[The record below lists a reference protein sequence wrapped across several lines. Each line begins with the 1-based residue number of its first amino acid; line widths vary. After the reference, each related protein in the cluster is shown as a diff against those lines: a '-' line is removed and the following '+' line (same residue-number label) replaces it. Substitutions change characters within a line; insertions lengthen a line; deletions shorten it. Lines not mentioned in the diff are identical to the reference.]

1 MILQDE
7 KGLLQADITVMER
20 IEAELKKLHKLLEEN
35 RYVQEDI
42 DWIMEAANWGAKQHG
57 NQKRASG
64 EPYFIHPV
72 EVASILIS
80 INLDPATIV
89 AALLHDTI
97 EDTGISR
104 EELEKKFGTEVA
116 QLVDGVT
123 KISLVKA
130 KNKSVQEIETIRKM
144 LIAMVKDIRV
154 ILIKLA
160 DKLHNMRTLSYLKPE
175 RQKAI
180 ASECLEIY
188 APLAGQLGISGM
200 KAELEDLSLKYLNPD
215 VHKQIKQFLALK
227 KKKRAEYLKF
237 IEDKIIKAAE
247 KEDIEIEV
255 STRAKHFYSIYKK
268 MTKSG
273 KDLNEIYDL
282 LGIRIFCKTVNECYA
297 MLGIVHNVWIP
308 IERRFKDY
316 IAVPKSNRYQSLHT
330 TVMTDNGKILEVQI
344 RTFKMHK
351 TAEYGIA
358 AHWLYKKGQTTESLD
373 PKDIAL
379 VNKLKNWNT
388 LSNRNA
394 NFLGDLKKEILKDT
408 IYVFTPAGD
417 VFEMPAGST
426 AIDFAYYIHS
436 EVGNHCVSAK
446 ADGYIIPLG
455 KELQNTQVVEIITN
469 NSAHPHLN
477 WLRIAKTTRARSK
490 IRQWLNKNDDS
501 VIISKNIV
509 AKNKLIQ
516 QQQLAAE
523 QRQAE
528 TEAAAAEGTDD
539 KVITEILDSKK
550 IGFKVNGEK
559 NLMISFGK
567 CCSPKPG
574 DIIIGYISVG
584 RGIIV
589 HKKNCPNLAHIRNFK
604 ERSIDV
610 EWEALS
616 PKATRRFKVTAKRT
630 HDLFAEI
637 EGAIKKYHGHLIEG
651 KLIEIENNK
660 LSGYFTM
667 EIDNKDDF
675 KKVAKSIRTIPSI
688 LTINSV

>member
-1 MILQDE
+1 MN
-7 KGLLQADITVMER
+7 R
-20 IEAELKKLHKLLEEN
+20 IETELEQLQKLLAEN
-35 RYVQEDI
+35 NYLHNDI
-42 DWIMEAANWGAKQHG
+42 EWIMEAATWGAELHSD
-57 NQKRASG
+57 QKRASG
-64 EPYFIHPV
+64 EPYYIHPIQ
-72 EVASILIS
+72 VASVLIE
-80 INLDPATIV
+80 INLDPPTIV

-97 EDTGISR
+97 EDTDISR
-104 EELEKKFGTEVA
+104 DELEKKFGSEVA
-116 QLVDGVT
+116 HLVDGVT
-123 KISLVKA
+123 KISILKA

-180 ASECLEIY
+180 AAECLEIY
-188 APLAGQLGISGM
+188 APLAGQLGMSSI

-215 VHKQIKQFLALK
+215 VHTQIKQFLALK
-227 KKKRAEYLKF
+227 KKKRAEYLNF
-237 IEDKIIKAAE
+237 IEEKITAAAKKESIDIK
-247 KEDIEIEV
+247 V
-255 STRAKHFYSIYKK
+255 TTRAKHFYSIYKK

-282 LGIRIFCKTVNECYA
+282 LGIRIFCRTVNECYA

-316 IAVPKSNRYQSLHT
+316 IAVPKSNKYQSLHT

-344 RTFKMHK
+344 RTHNMHK

-358 AHWLYKKGQTTESLD
+358 AHWLYKKGQTPDSLNQ
-373 PKDIAL
+373 KDIAL
-379 VNKLKNWNT
+379 VNKLKKWNT
-388 LSNRNA
+388 LSNSNA
-394 NFLGDLKKEILKDT
+394 NFLSDLKKEILKDT

-426 AIDFAYYIHS
+426 AIDFAYHIHS

-477 WLRIAKTTRARSK
+477 WLRMAKTTRAKSK
-490 IRQWLNKNDDS
+490 IRQWLNKHDDS

-509 AKNKLIQ
+509 AKNKLVQQQQ
-516 QQQLAAE
+516 QQQLAE
-523 QRQAE
+523 QKQAE
-528 TEAAAAEGTDD
+528 AEAAAASLEYDD
-539 KVITEILDSKK
+539 KVITEIIDTKK

-574 DIIIGYISVG
+574 DYNH
-584 RGIIV
+584 RL
-589 HKKNCPNLAHIRNFK
+589 HLCWKRNH
-604 ERSIDV
+604 S
-610 EWEALS
+610 
-616 PKATRRFKVTAKRT
+616 T
-630 HDLFAEI
+630 
-637 EGAIKKYHGHLIEG
+637 
-651 KLIEIENNK
+651 
-660 LSGYFTM
+660 
-667 EIDNKDDF
+667 
-675 KKVAKSIRTIPSI
+675 
-688 LTINSV
+688 

>member
-1 MILQDE
+1 MTDRINTELDNLQ
-7 KGLLQADITVMER
+7 
-20 IEAELKKLHKLLEEN
+20 KLLVEN
-35 RYVQEDI
+35 NYLQSDI
-42 DWIMEAANWGAKQHG
+42 EWIMEAAVWGAELHG
-57 NQKRASG
+57 EQKRASG
-64 EPYFIHPV
+64 EPYFIHPIQ
-72 EVASILIS
+72 VASILIE
-80 INLDPATIV
+80 INLDPATLV

-97 EDTGISR
+97 EDTGISHD
-104 EELEKKFGTEVA
+104 ELEKKFGTEVA

-123 KISLVKA
+123 KISILKA

-160 DKLHNMRTLSYLKPE
+160 DKLHNMRTLSFLKEE

-180 ASECLEIY
+180 ATECLEIY
-188 APLAGQLGISGM
+188 APLAGQLGISGV

-227 KKKRAEYLKF
+227 KKKRAEDL
-237 IEDKIIKAAE
+237 KIIEEKISRAAE
-247 KEDIEIEV
+247 KENIEIKV
-255 STRAKHFYSIYKK
+255 TTRAKHFYSIYKK
-268 MTKSG
+268 MSKSG
-273 KDLNEIYDL
+273 KELNEIYDL
-282 LGIRIFCKTVNECYA
+282 LGIRIFCKSVNECYA

-316 IAVPKSNRYQSLHT
+316 IAVPKSNKYQSLHT

-344 RTFKMHK
+344 RTFNMHR

-358 AHWLYKKGQTTESLD
+358 AHWLYKKGQAPELLNQ
-373 PKDIAL
+373 KDIAL
-379 VNKLKNWNT
+379 VNKLKKWNT
-388 LSNRNA
+388 LANSNV
-394 NFLGDLKKEILKDT
+394 NFLSDLKKEILKDT

-417 VFEMPAGST
+417 VFEMPVGST
-426 AIDFAYYIHS
+426 AIDFAYHIHS

-455 KELQNTQVVEIITN
+455 KELQNTQVVEIVTN

-477 WLRIAKTTRARSK
+477 WLRMAKTTRARSK
-490 IRQWLNKNDDS
+490 IRQWLNKHDDS
-501 VIISKNIV
+501 LIISKNIV

-516 QQQLAAE
+516 QQQQQYMAE
-523 QRQAE
+523 QRLQAR
-528 TEAAAAEGTDD
+528 ASAAAEENDD
-539 KVITEILDSKK
+539 DEVIKEIIDSKK

-574 DIIIGYISVG
+574 DDIIGYISVG

-589 HKKNCPNLAHIRNFK
+589 HRKNCPNVSHIKNFK
-604 ERSIDV
+604 ERSIEV

-637 EGAIKKYHGHLIEG
+637 EGAVKKYRGHLIEG
-651 KLIEIENNK
+651 KLTEIENDR

-667 EIDNKDDF
+667 EIDKKDDF
-675 KKVAKSIRTIPSI
+675 KKVVKSIRTIPSI
-688 LTINSV
+688 LNINTV

>member
-1 MILQDE
+1 MIDNELDKLQ
-7 KGLLQADITVMER
+7 KLLIKNRYADADIN
-20 IEAELKKLHKLLEEN
+20 K
-35 RYVQEDI
+35 
-42 DWIMEAANWGAKQHG
+42 IMEAAFWGAELHG
-57 NQKRASG
+57 EQKRASG

-72 EVASILIS
+72 EVAFILIET
-80 INLDPATIV
+80 NLDTETII

-97 EDTGISR
+97 EDTGTSR

-123 KISLVKA
+123 KISIVKA

-144 LIAMVKDIRV
+144 LLAMVKDIRV

-160 DKLHNMRTLSYLKPE
+160 DKLHNMRTLSYLKEE

-188 APLAGQLGISGM
+188 APLAGQLGISGI

-215 VHKQIKQFLALK
+215 VHQQIKQFLALK
-227 KKKRAEYLKF
+227 KKRRAEYLKF
-237 IEDKIIKAAE
+237 IGDKITKAAGE
-247 KEDIEIEV
+247 ENIEIEV
-255 STRAKHFYSIYKK
+255 TTRAKHFYSIYKK
-268 MTKSG
+268 MARSG
-273 KDLNEIYDL
+273 KELNEIYDL

-297 MLGIVHNVWIP
+297 MLGIVHRIWIP

-344 RTFKMHK
+344 RTYNMHR

-358 AHWLYKKGQTTESLD
+358 AHWLYKKGNNPESINQ
-373 PKDIAL
+373 KDIAL
-379 VNKLKNWNT
+379 INKLKKWNT
-388 LSNRNA
+388 LANSNV
-394 NFLGDLKKEILKDT
+394 NFLNDLKKEILKDT

-417 VFEMPAGST
+417 VFEMPIGST
-426 AIDFAYYIHS
+426 AIDFAYHIHS
-436 EVGNHCVSAK
+436 EVGNHCATAK
-446 ADGYIIPLG
+446 ADGYIIPLH

-469 NSAHPHLN
+469 NSAHPHLS
-477 WLRIAKTTRARSK
+477 WLRMAKSARARSK

-509 AKNKLIQ
+509 AKNKQILQNQNLENRQNI
-516 QQQLAAE
+516 LSAAE
-523 QRQAE
+523 KNRE
-528 TEAAAAEGTDD
+528 KEKE
-539 KVITEILDSKK
+539 VVTEILDTKK

-559 NLMISFGK
+559 NLMISFAK
-567 CCSPKPG
+567 CCKPKPG
-574 DIIIGYISVG
+574 DSIIGYVSVG

-589 HKKNCPNLAHIRNFK
+589 HRKKCPNVIHIKNFDQ
-604 ERSIDV
+604 RSIEV

-616 PKATRRFKVTAKRT
+616 PKATKRFKVTAKKT

-637 EGAIKKYHGHLIEG
+637 EGAVKKFRGHLIEG
-651 KLIEIENNK
+651 KLVHEDNDR

-667 EIDNKDDF
+667 EIDKSDDF
-675 KKVAKSIRTIPSI
+675 GKVVKSIRTIPSI
-688 LTINSV
+688 ININTV

>member
-1 MILQDE
+1 MNRIQTELEQLQ
-7 KGLLQADITVMER
+7 
-20 IEAELKKLHKLLEEN
+20 KLLAEN
-35 RYVQEDI
+35 NYIHNDI
-42 DWIMEAANWGAKQHG
+42 EWIMEAATWGAELHG
-57 NQKRASG
+57 EQKRASG
-64 EPYFIHPV
+64 EPYYIHPIQ
-72 EVASILIS
+72 VASVLIE
-80 INLDPATIV
+80 INLDPPTIV

-104 EELEKKFGTEVA
+104 DELEKKFGSEVA

-123 KISLVKA
+123 KISILKA

-180 ASECLEIY
+180 AAECLEIY
-188 APLAGQLGISGM
+188 APLAGQLGMSSI

-215 VHKQIKQFLALK
+215 VHTQIKQFLALK

-237 IEDKIIKAAE
+237 IEEKITAAANKESIDIK
-247 KEDIEIEV
+247 V
-255 STRAKHFYSIYKK
+255 TTRAKHFYSIYKK

-282 LGIRIFCKTVNECYA
+282 LGIRIFCRTVNECYA

-316 IAVPKSNRYQSLHT
+316 IAVPKSNKYQSLHT

-344 RTFKMHK
+344 RTHNMHK

-358 AHWLYKKGQTTESLD
+358 AHWLYKKGQTPDSLN

-379 VNKLKNWNT
+379 VNKLKKWNT
-388 LSNRNA
+388 LSNSNA
-394 NFLGDLKKEILKDT
+394 NFLSDLKKEILKDT

-426 AIDFAYYIHS
+426 AIDFAYHIHS

-477 WLRIAKTTRARSK
+477 WLRMAKTTRAKSK
-490 IRQWLNKNDDS
+490 IRQWLNKHDDS

-509 AKNKLIQ
+509 AKNKLVQQQ
-516 QQQLAAE
+516 QQQLAE
-523 QRQAE
+523 QKQAE
-528 TEAAAAEGTDD
+528 AEAAAASLDHDD
-539 KVITEILDSKK
+539 KVITEIIDTKK

-574 DIIIGYISVG
+574 DSIIGYISVG

-589 HKKNCPNLAHIRNFK
+589 HRKSCPNLKHIKNFT

-637 EGAIKKYHGHLIEG
+637 EGAVRKYRGHLIEG

-660 LSGYFTM
+660 LSGYFTL
-667 EIDNKDDF
+667 EIENKDDF

>member
-1 MILQDE
+1 MTDRINTELDNLQ
-7 KGLLQADITVMER
+7 
-20 IEAELKKLHKLLEEN
+20 KLLVEN
-35 RYVQEDI
+35 NYLQSDI
-42 DWIMEAANWGAKQHG
+42 EWIMEAAVWGAELHG
-57 NQKRASG
+57 EQKRASG
-64 EPYFIHPV
+64 EPYFIHPIQ
-72 EVASILIS
+72 VASILIE
-80 INLDPATIV
+80 INLDPATLV

-97 EDTGISR
+97 EDTGISHD
-104 EELEKKFGTEVA
+104 ELEKKFGTEVA

-123 KISLVKA
+123 KISILKA

-160 DKLHNMRTLSYLKPE
+160 DKLHNMRTLSFLKEE

-180 ASECLEIY
+180 ATECLEIY
-188 APLAGQLGISGM
+188 APLAGQLGISGV

-227 KKKRAEYLKF
+227 KKKRAEDL
-237 IEDKIIKAAE
+237 KIIEEKISRAAE
-247 KEDIEIEV
+247 KENIEIKV
-255 STRAKHFYSIYKK
+255 TTRAKHFYSIYKK
-268 MTKSG
+268 MSKSG
-273 KDLNEIYDL
+273 KELNEIYDL
-282 LGIRIFCKTVNECYA
+282 LGIRIFCKSVNECYA

-316 IAVPKSNRYQSLHT
+316 IAVPKSNKYQSLHT

-344 RTFKMHK
+344 RTFNMHR

-358 AHWLYKKGQTTESLD
+358 AHWLYKKGQAPELLNQ
-373 PKDIAL
+373 KDIAL
-379 VNKLKNWNT
+379 VNKLKKWNT
-388 LSNRNA
+388 LANSNV
-394 NFLGDLKKEILKDT
+394 NFLSDLKKEILKDT

-417 VFEMPAGST
+417 VFEMPVGST
-426 AIDFAYYIHS
+426 AIDFAYHIHS

-455 KELQNTQVVEIITN
+455 KELQNTQVVEIVTN

-477 WLRIAKTTRARSK
+477 WLRMAKTTRARSK
-490 IRQWLNKNDDS
+490 IRQWLNKHDDS
-501 VIISKNIV
+501 LIISKNIV

-516 QQQLAAE
+516 QQQQQYMAE
-523 QRQAE
+523 QRLQARASA
-528 TEAAAAEGTDD
+528 AAAAEENDD
-539 KVITEILDSKK
+539 DEVIKEIIDSKK

-574 DIIIGYISVG
+574 DDIIGYISVG

-589 HKKNCPNLAHIRNFK
+589 HRKNCPNVSHIKNFK
-604 ERSIDV
+604 ERSIEV

-637 EGAIKKYHGHLIEG
+637 EGAVKKYRGHLIEG
-651 KLIEIENNK
+651 KLTEIENDR

-667 EIDNKDDF
+667 EIDKKDDF
-675 KKVAKSIRTIPSI
+675 KKVVKSIRTIPSI
-688 LTINSV
+688 LNINTV

>member
-1 MILQDE
+1 M
-7 KGLLQADITVMER
+7 TER
-20 IEAELKKLHKLLEEN
+20 INTELDNLQKLLVEN
-35 RYVQEDI
+35 NYLQSDI
-42 DWIMEAANWGAKQHG
+42 EWIMEAAVWGAELHG
-57 NQKRASG
+57 EQKRASG
-64 EPYFIHPV
+64 EPYFIHPIQ
-72 EVASILIS
+72 VASILIE
-80 INLDPATIV
+80 INLDPATLV

-97 EDTGISR
+97 EDTGISHD
-104 EELEKKFGTEVA
+104 ELEKKFGTEVA

-123 KISLVKA
+123 KISILKA

-160 DKLHNMRTLSYLKPE
+160 DKLHNMRTLSFLKEE

-180 ASECLEIY
+180 ATECLEIY
-188 APLAGQLGISGM
+188 APLAGQLGISGV

-227 KKKRAEYLKF
+227 KKKRAEDL
-237 IEDKIIKAAE
+237 KIIEEKITKAAE
-247 KEDIEIEV
+247 KENIEIKV
-255 STRAKHFYSIYKK
+255 TTRAKHFYSIYKK
-268 MTKSG
+268 MSKSG
-273 KDLNEIYDL
+273 KELNEIYDL
-282 LGIRIFCKTVNECYA
+282 LGIRIFCKSVNECYA

-316 IAVPKSNRYQSLHT
+316 IAVPKSNKYQSLHT

-344 RTFKMHK
+344 RTFNMHR

-358 AHWLYKKGQTTESLD
+358 AHWLYKKGQAPELLNQ
-373 PKDIAL
+373 KDIAL
-379 VNKLKNWNT
+379 VNKLKKWNT
-388 LSNRNA
+388 LANSNV
-394 NFLGDLKKEILKDT
+394 NFLSDLKKEILKDT

-417 VFEMPAGST
+417 VFEMPVGST
-426 AIDFAYYIHS
+426 AIDFAYHIHS

-455 KELQNTQVVEIITN
+455 KELQNTQVVEIVTN

-477 WLRIAKTTRARSK
+477 WLRMAKTTRARSK
-490 IRQWLNKNDDS
+490 IRQWLNKHDDS
-501 VIISKNIV
+501 LIISKNIV

-516 QQQLAAE
+516 QQQQQYMAE
-523 QRQAE
+523 QRLQAR
-528 TEAAAAEGTDD
+528 ASAAAEENDD
-539 KVITEILDSKK
+539 DEVIKEIIDSKK

-574 DIIIGYISVG
+574 DDIIGYISVG

-589 HKKNCPNLAHIRNFK
+589 HRKNCPNVSHIKNFK
-604 ERSIDV
+604 ERSIEV

-637 EGAIKKYHGHLIEG
+637 EGAVKKYRGHLIEG
-651 KLIEIENNK
+651 KLTEIENDR

-667 EIDNKDDF
+667 EIDKKDDF
-675 KKVAKSIRTIPSI
+675 KKVVKSIRTIPSI
-688 LTINSV
+688 LNINTV

>member
-1 MILQDE
+1 MNRIDTELNTLSNLLNQNKYILKDVE
-7 KGLLQADITVMER
+7 
-20 IEAELKKLHKLLEEN
+20 
-35 RYVQEDI
+35 
-42 DWIMEAANWGAKQHG
+42 WIMEAAKWGAQLHG
-57 NQKRASG
+57 DQKRASG
-64 EPYFIHPV
+64 EPYFIHPIQ
-72 EVASILIS
+72 VASILIE
-80 INLDPATIV
+80 INLDPPTIV

-97 EDTGISR
+97 EDTEISR
-104 EELEKKFGTEVA
+104 ETLENKFGTEVA

-123 KISLVKA
+123 KISILKA

-160 DKLHNMRTLSYLKPE
+160 DKLHNMRTLSFLKE
-175 RQKAI
+175 DRQKAI
-180 ASECLEIY
+180 ATECLEIY
-188 APLAGQLGISGM
+188 APLAGQLGISGI

-227 KKKRAEYLKF
+227 KKRRAEYLKF
-237 IEDKIIKAAE
+237 IEDKITKAAQNE
-247 KEDIEIEV
+247 NIQIDV
-255 STRAKHFYSIYKK
+255 TTRAKHFYSIYKK
-268 MTKSG
+268 MSKSG
-273 KDLNEIYDL
+273 KELDEIYDL
-282 LGIRIFCKTVNECYA
+282 LGIRIFCQSVNECYA
-297 MLGIVHNVWIP
+297 MLGIVHSIWIP

-344 RTFKMHK
+344 RTKTMHR

-358 AHWLYKKGQTTESLD
+358 AHWLYKKGQTPDTIN

-379 VNKLKNWNT
+379 VNKLKKWNT
-388 LSNRNA
+388 ESISNT
-394 NFLGDLKKEILKDT
+394 NFLTDLKKEILKDT

-417 VFEMPAGST
+417 VFQMPVGST
-426 AIDFAYYIHS
+426 AIDFAYHIHS

-446 ADGYIIPLG
+446 ADGFIIPLG
-455 KELQNTQVVEIITN
+455 KELKNTQVVEIVTN

-477 WLRIAKTTRARSK
+477 WLRMAKTTRARSK

-509 AKNKLIQ
+509 AKNKLLHHQ
-516 QQQLAAE
+516 QQQHHQLLAE
-523 QRQAE
+523 QKQTAAPVHEREKDE
-528 TEAAAAEGTDD
+528 T
-539 KVITEILDSKK
+539 VVTEVLDTKK

-574 DIIIGYISVG
+574 DSIIGYISVG

-589 HKKNCPNLAHIRNFK
+589 HRKKCPNVSHIKNIDQ
-604 ERSIDV
+604 RSIDV

-616 PKATRRFKVTAKRT
+616 PKATRRFKVSAKRT

-637 EGAIKKYHGHLIEG
+637 EGAVKKYRGHLIEG
-651 KLIEIENNK
+651 KLIETENDR

-667 EIDNKDDF
+667 EIDKKDDF
-675 KKVAKSIRTIPSI
+675 KKVVKSIRTIPSI
-688 LTINSV
+688 ININSV

>member
-1 MILQDE
+1 M
-7 KGLLQADITVMER
+7 TR
-20 IEAELKKLHKLLEEN
+20 IESELKNLRKLLIENNYVNDDVEWIMSAAVWGAELH
-35 RYVQEDI
+35 D
-42 DWIMEAANWGAKQHG
+42 D
-57 NQKRASG
+57 QKRASG
-64 EPYFIHPV
+64 EPYYIHPI
-72 EVASILIS
+72 EVASVLID
-80 INLDPATIV
+80 INLDPVTII

-97 EDTGISR
+97 EDTGISQ

-123 KISLVKA
+123 KISILKA

-160 DKLHNMRTLSYLKPE
+160 DKLHNMRTLAYLKPE

-180 ASECLEIY
+180 AAECLEIY
-188 APLAGQLGISGM
+188 APLAGQLGISGI

-227 KKKRAEYLKF
+227 KKKRADYLKF
-237 IEDKIIKAAE
+237 IEHKITSAAE
-247 KEDIEIEV
+247 KENIEIEV
-255 STRAKHFYSIYKK
+255 TTRAKHFYSIYKK

-316 IAVPKSNRYQSLHT
+316 IAVPKSNKYQSLHT

-344 RTFKMHK
+344 RTFNMHK

-358 AHWLYKKGQTTESLD
+358 AHWLYKKGQKTESLN

-379 VNKLKNWNT
+379 VNKLKKWNT
-388 LSNRNA
+388 LSNSNV
-394 NFLGDLKKEILKDT
+394 NFLSDLKKEILKDT

-426 AIDFAYYIHS
+426 AIDFAYHIHS

-477 WLRIAKTTRARSK
+477 WLRMAKTTRARSK

-516 QQQLAAE
+516 QQQHQLSE
-523 QRQAE
+523 QKQAE
-528 TEAAAAEGTDD
+528 AEAAAAAAAAEKDD
-539 KVITEILDSKK
+539 KVITEVLDTKK

-574 DIIIGYISVG
+574 DVIIGYISVG

-589 HKKNCPNLAHIRNFK
+589 HKKSCPNIKHIKNIK

-637 EGAIKKYHGHLIEG
+637 EGAVKKYRGHLIEG

-660 LSGYFTM
+660 LSGYFTL

>member
-1 MILQDE
+1 MTDRINTELDNLQ
-7 KGLLQADITVMER
+7 
-20 IEAELKKLHKLLEEN
+20 KLLAEN
-35 RYVQEDI
+35 NYLQSDI
-42 DWIMEAANWGAKQHG
+42 EWIMEAAVWGAELHG
-57 NQKRASG
+57 EQKRASG
-64 EPYFIHPV
+64 EPYFIHPIQ
-72 EVASILIS
+72 VASLLIE

-97 EDTGISR
+97 EDTGISHD
-104 EELEKKFGTEVA
+104 ELEKKFGTEVA

-123 KISLVKA
+123 KISILKA

-160 DKLHNMRTLSYLKPE
+160 DKLHNMRTLSFLKEE

-180 ASECLEIY
+180 ATECLEIY
-188 APLAGQLGISGM
+188 APLAGQLGISGV

-227 KKKRAEYLKF
+227 KKKRAEDL
-237 IEDKIIKAAE
+237 KIIEEKITKAAE
-247 KEDIEIEV
+247 KENIEIKV
-255 STRAKHFYSIYKK
+255 TTRAKHFYSIYKK
-268 MTKSG
+268 MSKSG
-273 KDLNEIYDL
+273 KELNEIYDL
-282 LGIRIFCKTVNECYA
+282 LGIRIFCKSVNECYA

-316 IAVPKSNRYQSLHT
+316 IAVPKSNKYQSLHT

-344 RTFKMHK
+344 RTFNMHR

-358 AHWLYKKGQTTESLD
+358 AHWLYKKGQAPELLNQ
-373 PKDIAL
+373 KDIAL
-379 VNKLKNWNT
+379 VNKLKKWNT
-388 LSNRNA
+388 LANSNV
-394 NFLGDLKKEILKDT
+394 NFLSDLKKEILKDT

-417 VFEMPAGST
+417 VFEMPVGST
-426 AIDFAYYIHS
+426 AIDFAYHIHS

-455 KELQNTQVVEIITN
+455 KELQNTQVVEIVTN

-477 WLRIAKTTRARSK
+477 WLRMAKTTRARSK
-490 IRQWLNKNDDS
+490 IRQWLNKHDDS
-501 VIISKNIV
+501 LIISKNIV

-516 QQQLAAE
+516 QQQQQYMAE
-523 QRQAE
+523 QRLQAR
-528 TEAAAAEGTDD
+528 ASAAEEENDD
-539 KVITEILDSKK
+539 EVIKEIIDSKK

-574 DIIIGYISVG
+574 DDIIGYISVG

-589 HKKNCPNLAHIRNFK
+589 HRKNCPNVSHIKNFK
-604 ERSIDV
+604 ERSIEV

-637 EGAIKKYHGHLIEG
+637 EGAVKKYRGHLIEG
-651 KLIEIENNK
+651 KLTEIENDR

-667 EIDNKDDF
+667 EIDKKDDF
-675 KKVAKSIRTIPSI
+675 KKVVKSIRTIPSI
-688 LTINSV
+688 LNINTV

>member
-1 MILQDE
+1 MTDRINTELDNLQ
-7 KGLLQADITVMER
+7 
-20 IEAELKKLHKLLEEN
+20 KLLVEN
-35 RYVQEDI
+35 NYLQSDI
-42 DWIMEAANWGAKQHG
+42 EWIMEAAVWGAELHG
-57 NQKRASG
+57 EQKRASG
-64 EPYFIHPV
+64 EPYFIHPIQ
-72 EVASILIS
+72 VASILIE
-80 INLDPATIV
+80 INLDPATLV

-97 EDTGISR
+97 EDTGISHD
-104 EELEKKFGTEVA
+104 ELEKKFGTEVA

-123 KISLVKA
+123 KISILKA

-160 DKLHNMRTLSYLKPE
+160 DKLHNMRTLSFLKEE

-180 ASECLEIY
+180 ATECLEIY
-188 APLAGQLGISGM
+188 APLAGQLGISGV

-227 KKKRAEYLKF
+227 KKKRAEDL
-237 IEDKIIKAAE
+237 KIIEEKISRAAE
-247 KEDIEIEV
+247 KENIEIKV
-255 STRAKHFYSIYKK
+255 TTRAKHFYSIYKK
-268 MTKSG
+268 MSKSG
-273 KDLNEIYDL
+273 KELNEIYDL
-282 LGIRIFCKTVNECYA
+282 LGIRIFCKSVNECYA

-316 IAVPKSNRYQSLHT
+316 IAVPKSNKYQSLHT

-344 RTFKMHK
+344 RTLNMHR

-358 AHWLYKKGQTTESLD
+358 AHWLYKKGQAPELLNQ
-373 PKDIAL
+373 KDIAL
-379 VNKLKNWNT
+379 VNKLKKWNT
-388 LSNRNA
+388 LANSNV
-394 NFLGDLKKEILKDT
+394 NFLSDLKKEILKDT

-417 VFEMPAGST
+417 VFEMPVGST
-426 AIDFAYYIHS
+426 AIDFAYHIHS

-455 KELQNTQVVEIITN
+455 KELQNTQVVEIVTN

-477 WLRIAKTTRARSK
+477 WLRMAKTTRARSK
-490 IRQWLNKNDDS
+490 IRQWLNKHDDS
-501 VIISKNIV
+501 LIISKNIV

-516 QQQLAAE
+516 QQQQQYMAE
-523 QRQAE
+523 QRLQAR
-528 TEAAAAEGTDD
+528 ASAAEEENDD
-539 KVITEILDSKK
+539 EVIKEIIDSKK

-574 DIIIGYISVG
+574 DDIIGYISVG

-589 HKKNCPNLAHIRNFK
+589 HRKNCPNVSHIKNFK
-604 ERSIDV
+604 ERSIEV

-637 EGAIKKYHGHLIEG
+637 EGAVKKYRGHLIEG
-651 KLIEIENNK
+651 KLTEIENDR

-667 EIDNKDDF
+667 EIDKKDDF
-675 KKVAKSIRTIPSI
+675 KKVVKSIRTIPSI
-688 LTINSV
+688 LNINTV